1 MIRSTSALRFCVA
14 ILATLTAL
22 AASAASAF
30 AAPVRYIENGD
41 QIRVRVNPANNI
53 TGAITMAALVNPEG
67 SGEHVYISL
76 LNEAGS
82 PTGYKLRETT
92 GGHLKLSNGFG
103 GAEDPSPV
111 ADTGWQLLA
120 VTKASGSAKPRFHI
134 YSYTTKTWVHRNASE
149 EMPNGGSVTGGRIRL
164 AGSGSEEYAAA
175 ALYSRVLSDEE
186 VEDLTTSYE
195 EWLELEP
202 TGMWLL
208 NQPDVT
214 KPVLDE
220 TGGGANEIFGETF
233 GTEVHPN
240 TSLPTDDPD
249 GTLFRGDF
257 YRGINIEWEEEQLNG
272 SNAGLSI
279 EELIPPL
286 PFENYFGRFSLSTED
301 IRSEMAGGLH
311 LFEGEDV
318 YIRFLIRL
326 SSEFPVEES
335 PTVWGELVWQLHQS
349 GGEGSPP
356 LALHIRDT
364 GGGRYALEDTK
375 GTVWW
380 LGPEIDFNTWHEFV
394 IRVKHSSKSEVGFAE
409 VWMDGIQ
416 QKMSNEANRLYG
428 ATMLNSYNYPK
439 AGYYRD
445 DDMVGTGELDVAG
458 YRIAKNLSDL
468 P

>member
-1 MIRSTSALRFCVA
+1 MISFPSPKCLCTAFLVA
-14 ILATLTAL
+14 LTAFGVF
-22 AASAASAF
+22 STPAF
-30 AAPVRYIENGD
+30 SAPVRYLESGD
-41 QIRVRVNPANNI
+41 QIKVRVNPANNI
-53 TGAITMAALVNPEG
+53 TEAITMAALVNPEG
-67 SGEHVYISL
+67 LGEHVYVSL

-82 PTGYKLRETT
+82 PTGYKLRENTE
-92 GGHLKLSNGFG
+92 GHLKLSNGFG
-103 GAEDPSPV
+103 GAEDPKSV
-111 ADTGWQLLA
+111 SDTGWQLLA
-120 VTKASGSAKPRFHI
+120 VTKAAGSAKPRFHI
-134 YSYTTKTWVHRNASE
+134 YSYTTKTWVHRSASE
-149 EMPNGGSVTGGRIRL
+149 AMPNGGSVTGGRIRL
-164 AGSGSEEYAAA
+164 GGSGSEEYAAA

-186 VEDLTTSYE
+186 VESLTTSYE

-233 GTEVHPN
+233 GTEVHAN
-240 TSLPTDDPD
+240 ASLPGDDPD
-249 GTLFRGDF
+249 GTIFRGDF
-257 YRGINIEWEEEQLNG
+257 YRGVNLEWEEEQLTG
-272 SNAGLSI
+272 STAEFSI

-286 PFENYFGRFSLSTED
+286 PFENYFGRFSLSSED

-318 YIRFLIRL
+318 YIRFLARL
-326 SSEFPVEES
+326 GSGFPVEES
-335 PTVWGELVWQLHQS
+335 PTVWGELIWQLHQS

-364 GGGRYALEDTK
+364 GGGRYALENT
-375 GTVWW
+375 GGAVWW
-380 LGPEIDFNTWHEFV
+380 LGPEIDFETWHEFV
-394 IRVKHSSKSEVGFAE
+394 IRVNNSAKSEVGFIE
-409 VWMDGIQ
+409 VWMDGVQ
-416 QKMSNEANRLYG
+416 QKMSNGLNRLYG

-445 DDMVGTGELDVAG
+445 DDMVGTGVLDVAG